1 MRLQIDGSMSG
12 AAEVPVTV
20 LPGALVD
27 GPLSVLDNIVVPP
40 ALVHEIDPELEI
52 VPHAVVAA
60 PSSPWTLEQE
70 AELVSALREAGL
82 EVVVDVERAPERDT
96 SLTVIVLVGAAGI
109 LALAATWIAS
119 GLAAVES
126 RADLATLAAVG
137 AAPRVRRR
145 VAGLQSGALTATGVL
160 PGIVGGLAVGW
171 ALVSA
176 AAGLG
181 TDTPDPRWQVVV
193 PWPVLGVALLGLPL
207 LAGAMTALFTPA
219 RLPLVRRALE

>member
-1 MRLQIDGSMSG
+1 LGDGDSMH
-12 AAEVPVTV
+12 EVRA
-20 LPGALVD
+20 LPGAWVEGDDIGVLHSLV
-27 GPLSVLDNIVVPP
+27 LPP
-40 ALVHEIDPELEI
+40 DALGQIDAGLQT

-60 PSSPWTLEQE
+60 PSTPWTSEQE
-70 AELVSALREAGL
+70 DALVAQVEGVNPDIAAE
-82 EVVVDVERAPERDT
+82 VERAPDRDV
-96 SLTVIVLVGAAGI
+96 SLTVLALVGSAGI

-145 VAGLQSGALTATGVL
+145 VAGLQSAFLTATGVL
-160 PGIVGGLAVGW
+160 PGLVGGLAVGW

-181 TDTPDPRWQVVV
+181 TEFPDPRWQMVV
-193 PWPVLGVALLGLPL
+193 PWSVLAAALFALPL
-207 LAGAMTALFTPA
+207 IAGATTALFPPA
-219 RLPLVRRALE
+219 KLPLVRRTVE